1 MRLKTAT
8 VSRFLLRHASF
19 RTGEA
24 QLVIA
29 VLCQAYGDLPLP
41 SAARFIEGWNFEH
54 LCGLVGL
61 EPDFVRTVFRE
72 SLTGA
77 EGKANAEQP
86 GKPAAPVL
94 AKNKG
99 AISSPEQRH

>member
-8 VSRFLLRHASF
+8 VSRFLQRHASF

-41 SAARFIEGWNFEH
+41 SAARFIEGWHFEH

-61 EPDFVRTVFRE
+61 EPDFVRLVFRE
-72 SLTGA
+72 SLNGA
-77 EGKANAEQP
+77 EGRTEQP
-86 GKPAAPVL
+86 SKAAAPVP

-99 AISSPEQRH
+99 AIGSPEQRH

>member
-1 MRLKTAT
+1 MRIKTST
-8 VSRFLLRHASF
+8 VSRFLQRHASF

-29 VLCQAYGDLPLP
+29 VLCQAYGDLPSP
-41 SAARFIEGWNFEH
+41 SVARFIEGRHFEH
-54 LCGLVGL
+54 LCRLVGL

-77 EGKANAEQP
+77 EGKANAGQP
-86 GKPAAPVL
+86 GKPAPVL